1 METASRDTFAA
12 HRAAGGRVW
21 GGGFPFPAKEDGAGR
36 AASRAI
42 TRGNCAPHGSAFC
55 GSGGSTPLRAV
66 RGAVSA
72 GC

>member
-1 METASRDTFAA
+1 METTLRETFAA
-12 HRAAGGRVW
+12 RGAAGGGVR

-42 TRGNCAPHGSAFC
+42 TRGNRAPHGSAFRC
-55 GSGGSTPLRAV
+55 SGVSTPLRSV